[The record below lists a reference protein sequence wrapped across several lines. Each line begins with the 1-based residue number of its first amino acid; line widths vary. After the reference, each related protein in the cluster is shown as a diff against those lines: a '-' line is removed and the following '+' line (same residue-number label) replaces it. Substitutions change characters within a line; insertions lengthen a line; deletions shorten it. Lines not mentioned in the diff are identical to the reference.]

1 MPQQTTMTG
10 EDLERE
16 FESRDTRRGGT
27 LILPAPDAL
36 ALIQRARREHVP
48 VLGLDAFRL
57 TPSTTQPDLANSIDF
72 SGASCRTNPWAEAEA
87 FLEERLASGLEFEV
101 ILA

>member
-1 MPQQTTMTG
+1 MTG
-10 EDLERE
+10 EDLEHE
-16 FESRDTRRGGT
+16 FEARGTRRGGT

-36 ALIQRARREHVP
+36 ALIQRARKERVP

-57 TPSTTQPDLANSIDF
+57 TVSTTQPDLANSIDF

-87 FLEERLASGLEFEV
+87 FLEERLAGDLAFEV

>member
-1 MPQQTTMTG
+1 MTG

-16 FESRDTRRGGT
+16 FESRGTRRGGT

-36 ALIQRARREHVP
+36 ALVQRARGAGVG
-48 VLGLDAFRL
+48 VLGVDAFRL
-57 TPSTTQPDLANSIDF
+57 TPTTTQPDLMHSLDL

-87 FLEERLASGLEFEV
+87 FLAERLVSGLEFEV